1 MPENAEVLSVEF
13 KINLLKPAN
22 TDKLIAVGKV
32 LQSGKKL
39 IICEGYM
46 YNQTEER
53 LIAKMTATMI
63 AIVP

>member
-32 LQSGKKL
+32 L
-39 IICEGYM
+39 
-46 YNQTEER
+46 
-53 LIAKMTATMI
+53 
-63 AIVP
+63 